1 MEQQKEL
8 LFTVGG
14 MHCAAC
20 SSRLERALNGMDGI
34 RSATV
39 SLAANSANIVPDPAL
54 SEPDAEALVRRI
66 ETRVEEM
73 GFTATPVS
81 PEADMVDTWEA
92 QQKETVEHLA
102 ALKARLWPEFGFTIL
117 LLLVSMGHMWGL
129 PLPAIIDPMHSPQSA
144 LYHALLQ
151 LALTLPVLW
160 SGRHFYLL
168 GLPNLWRLTPNMDS
182 LVAMGTGAAFLYSL
196 WNTVEVALGHTD
208 KVMDLYFESAAVLIS
223 LISLGKYLEAVSR
236 FRMSDAIGALMNL
249 TPETA
254 LRLPAPDQPDQA
266 EEVPV
271 KVVRVGDYLQVK
283 PGGRIPVD
291 GVVTSGASSVDASM
305 LTGESMPVP
314 VGVGSSVAGGTI
326 NTTGSFIMKAERVG
340 ADTALS
346 RIIKLVR
353 EAQSSKAPIARLADD
368 VALVFVPTVMAL
380 AVVAGAGWLYW
391 GQVPV
396 SEAFRIFVA
405 VLVVAC
411 PCALG
416 LATPIS
422 IMVATG
428 RGAQLGVLVKN
439 GTALELAGRL
449 NVLVFDKTGTLTE
462 GKPRLLE
469 VESFDPLFDEERI
482 LSLAASLEGVSEHP
496 LALAVTSAAEE
507 RLLRLYPVSDFA
519 SVSGL
524 GVSGKVDL
532 ENESVPLLLG
542 NKRFMEEQHVSFAA
556 AKDVDARLATLSDSG
571 ATPLLLAVEGR
582 LAGMLAVA
590 DTIRPETEGVVREL
604 RHLGLRVI
612 MLSGDNRRTAEAIA
626 KTAGI
631 DEVIADVLPDG
642 KEKVISE
649 LQAAGLRV
657 GMIGDGIN
665 DAPALAR
672 ADVGMA
678 MGNGIDVAVEAGD
691 IVLLGSDTR
700 SGKGLRGVVTALEL
714 SRAALRNIRE
724 NLGWAFGYNIL
735 CIPVA
740 AGVLKL
746 FGGPSLSPMIAGAAM
761 ACSSVSVVLNA
772 LRLRRFGK

>member
-1 MEQQKEL
+1 MDQQKEV

-20 SSRLERALNGMDGI
+20 SSRLERVLNGMDGVQ
-34 RSATV
+34 SATV
-39 SLAANSANIVPDPAL
+39 SLAANSATVVPDLAL
-54 SEPDAEALVRRI
+54 SESDTEALVHQI
-66 ETRVEEM
+66 EERAVDM
-73 GFTATPVS
+73 GFTATPVA

-92 QQKETVEHLA
+92 QQKETVGQLA
-102 ALKARLWPEFGFTIL
+102 TLKARLWPEFGFTIL

-129 PLPAIIDPMHSPQSA
+129 PLPAIIDPMHSPESA
-144 LYHALLQ
+144 LNHALLQ
-151 LALTLPVLW
+151 LVLTLPVLW
-160 SGRHFYLL
+160 SGRHFYLT

-196 WNTVEVALGHTD
+196 WNTIEVALGHTG
-208 KVMDLYFESAAVLIS
+208 KVMDLYYESAAVLIS

-254 LRLPAPDQPDQA
+254 LRLPATDKADQA

-291 GVVTSGASSVDASM
+291 GVVTNGASSVDASM

-314 VGVGSSVAGGTI
+314 VGVGSSVAGGTM
-326 NTTGSFIMKAERVG
+326 NTTGSFIMRAERVG

-368 VALVFVPTVMAL
+368 VSLIFVPTVMAL
-380 AVVAGAGWLYW
+380 AVIAGAGWLYW
-391 GQVPV
+391 GHVPV

-428 RGAQLGVLVKN
+428 RGAQMGVLVKN

-449 NVLVFDKTGTLTE
+449 DVLVFDKTGTLTE
-462 GKPRLLE
+462 GKPRLLAA
-469 VESFDPLFDEERI
+469 ESFDPLFDEERI
-482 LSLAASLEGVSEHP
+482 LGYAASLEGVSEHP

-507 RLLRLYPVSDFA
+507 RSLHLYPVSDFA
-519 SVSGL
+519 SISGL
-524 GVSGKVDL
+524 GVSGNVDL
-532 ENESVPLLLG
+532 ENESISLLLG
-542 NKRFMEEQHVSFAA
+542 NKRLMEERQVSFDAV
-556 AKDVDARLATLSDSG
+556 KDLDARLAELSDSG
-571 ATPLLLAVEGR
+571 ATPLLLAVSGR
-582 LAGMLAVA
+582 LVGMLAVA
-590 DTIRPETEGVVREL
+590 DTIRPETAGVVKEL
-604 RHLGLRVI
+604 RQLGLRVI

-626 KTAGI
+626 KSAGI

-700 SGKGLRGVVTALEL
+700 SGTGLRGVVPALEL
-714 SRAALRNIRE
+714 RRAALRNIRE

-735 CIPVA
+735 CLPIA
-740 AGVLKL
+740 AGVLKI

-761 ACSSVSVVLNA
+761 AFSSVSVVLNA

>member
-1 MEQQKEL
+1 MEQPKEL

-20 SSRLERALNGMDGI
+20 SSRLERVLNGMDGI

-39 SLAANSANIVPDPAL
+39 SLAANSATVVPDPVL
-54 SEPDAEALVRRI
+54 SEPDAEALVQRI
-66 ETRVEEM
+66 EERAKEM
-73 GFTATPVS
+73 GFTATPVA

-102 ALKARLWPEFGFTIL
+102 TLKARLWPEFAFTIL

-144 LYHALLQ
+144 LNHALLQ
-151 LALTLPVLW
+151 LVLTLPVLW
-160 SGRHFYLL
+160 SGRNFYLL

-196 WNTVEVALGHTD
+196 WNTVEVAFGHTD

-254 LRLPAPDQPDQA
+254 LRLPSPDQPDQA

-271 KVVRVGDYLQVK
+271 KSVHVGDYLQVK

-314 VGVGSSVAGGTI
+314 VGVGSSVAGGTM

-346 RIIKLVR
+346 RIIRLVR

-380 AVVAGAGWLYW
+380 AVIAGAGWLYW
-391 GQVPV
+391 GHVPV

-449 NVLVFDKTGTLTE
+449 DVLVFDKTGTLTE

-469 VESFDPLFDEERI
+469 AESFDPLFDEERI

-507 RLLRLYPVSDFA
+507 RSLRLYPVSDFA

-542 NKRFMEEQHVSFAA
+542 NKRLMEERHVSFGAI
-556 AKDVDARLATLSDSG
+556 KDLDARLATLADSG

-582 LAGMLAVA
+582 LVGMLAVA

-626 KTAGI
+626 RTAGI

>member
-1 MEQQKEL
+1 MDQQKEV

-20 SSRLERALNGMDGI
+20 SSRLERVLNGMDGVQ
-34 RSATV
+34 SATV
-39 SLAANSANIVPDPAL
+39 SLAANSATVVPDPAL
-54 SEPDAEALVRRI
+54 SESDTEALVHQI
-66 ETRVEEM
+66 EERAVDM
-73 GFTATPVS
+73 GFTATPVA

-92 QQKETVEHLA
+92 QQKETVGQLA
-102 ALKARLWPEFGFTIL
+102 TLKARLWPEFGFTIL

-129 PLPAIIDPMHSPQSA
+129 PLPAIIDPMHSPESA
-144 LYHALLQ
+144 LNHALLQ
-151 LALTLPVLW
+151 LVLTLPVLW
-160 SGRHFYLL
+160 SGRHFYLI

-196 WNTVEVALGHTD
+196 WNTVEVALGHTG
-208 KVMDLYFESAAVLIS
+208 KVMDLYYESAAVLIS

-254 LRLPAPDQPDQA
+254 LRLPAPDKADQA

-291 GVVTSGASSVDASM
+291 GVVTNGASSVDASM

-314 VGVGSSVAGGTI
+314 VGVGSSVAGGTM
-326 NTTGSFIMKAERVG
+326 NTTGSFIMRAERVG

-368 VALVFVPTVMAL
+368 VSLIFVPTVMAL
-380 AVVAGAGWLYW
+380 AVIAGAGWLYW
-391 GQVPV
+391 GHVPV

-428 RGAQLGVLVKN
+428 RGAQMGVLVKN

-449 NVLVFDKTGTLTE
+449 DVLVFDKTGTLTE
-462 GKPRLLE
+462 GKPRLLAA
-469 VESFDPLFDEERI
+469 ESFDPLFDEERI
-482 LSLAASLEGVSEHP
+482 LGYAASLEGVSEHP

-507 RLLRLYPVSDFA
+507 RNLHLYPVSDFA

-524 GVSGKVDL
+524 GVSGNVDL
-532 ENESVPLLLG
+532 ENESIPLLLG
-542 NKRFMEEQHVSFAA
+542 NKRLMEERQVSFDAV
-556 AKDVDARLATLSDSG
+556 KDLDARLAELSDSG
-571 ATPLLLAVEGR
+571 ATPLLLAVSGR
-582 LAGMLAVA
+582 LVGMLAVA
-590 DTIRPETEGVVREL
+590 DMVKEL
-604 RHLGLRVI
+604 RQLGLRVI

-626 KTAGI
+626 KSAGI

-735 CIPVA
+735 CLPIA
-740 AGVLKL
+740 AGVLKI

-761 ACSSVSVVLNA
+761 AFSSVSVVLNA

>member
-1 MEQQKEL
+1 MDQQKEV

-20 SSRLERALNGMDGI
+20 SSRLERVLNGMDGVQ
-34 RSATV
+34 SATV
-39 SLAANSANIVPDPAL
+39 SLAANSATVVPDSAL
-54 SEPDAEALVRRI
+54 SESDTEALVHQI
-66 ETRVEEM
+66 EERAVDM
-73 GFTATPVS
+73 GFTATPVA

-92 QQKETVEHLA
+92 QEKETVGQLA
-102 ALKARLWPEFGFTIL
+102 TLKARLWPEFGFTIL

-129 PLPAIIDPMHSPQSA
+129 PLPAIIDPMHSPESA
-144 LYHALLQ
+144 LNHALLQ
-151 LALTLPVLW
+151 LVLTLPVLW
-160 SGRHFYLL
+160 SGRHFYLT

-196 WNTVEVALGHTD
+196 WNTVEVALGHTG
-208 KVMDLYFESAAVLIS
+208 KVMDLYYESAAVLIS

-254 LRLPAPDQPDQA
+254 LRLPAPDKADQA

-291 GVVTSGASSVDASM
+291 GVVTNGASSVDASM

-314 VGVGSSVAGGTI
+314 VGVGSSVAGGTM
-326 NTTGSFIMKAERVG
+326 NTTGSFIMRAERVG

-368 VALVFVPTVMAL
+368 VSLIFVPTVMAL
-380 AVVAGAGWLYW
+380 AVIAGAGWLYW
-391 GQVPV
+391 GHVPV

-428 RGAQLGVLVKN
+428 RGAQMGVLVKN

-449 NVLVFDKTGTLTE
+449 DVLVFDKTGTLTE
-462 GKPRLLE
+462 GKPRLLAA
-469 VESFDPLFDEERI
+469 ESFDPLFDKERI
-482 LSLAASLEGVSEHP
+482 LGYAASLEGVSEHP

-507 RLLRLYPVSDFA
+507 RNLHLYPVSDFA

-524 GVSGKVDL
+524 GVSGNVDL
-532 ENESVPLLLG
+532 ENESIPLLLG
-542 NKRFMEEQHVSFAA
+542 NKRLMEERQVSFDAV
-556 AKDVDARLATLSDSG
+556 KDLDARLAELSDSG
-571 ATPLLLAVEGR
+571 ATPLLLAVSGR
-582 LAGMLAVA
+582 LVGMLAVA
-590 DTIRPETEGVVREL
+590 DTIRPETAGVMKEL
-604 RHLGLRVI
+604 RQLGLRVI

-626 KTAGI
+626 KSAGI

-649 LQAAGLRV
+649 LQAASLRV

-735 CIPVA
+735 CLPIA
-740 AGVLKL
+740 AGVLKI

-761 ACSSVSVVLNA
+761 AFSSVSVVLNA

>member
-1 MEQQKEL
+1 MDQQKEF

-20 SSRLERALNGMDGI
+20 SSRLERVLKGMDGVQ
-34 RSATV
+34 SASV
-39 SLAANSANIVPDPAL
+39 SLAANSATVVPDPAL
-54 SEPDAEALVRRI
+54 SESDAEGLVRQI
-66 ETRVEEM
+66 EAQAVDM
-73 GFTATPVS
+73 GFTATPVA

-92 QQKETVEHLA
+92 QQKETVGQLA
-102 ALKARLWPEFGFTIL
+102 TLKARLWPEFGFTIL

-129 PLPAIIDPMHSPQSA
+129 PLPAIIDPMHSPESA
-144 LYHALLQ
+144 LNHALLQ
-151 LALTLPVLW
+151 LVLTLPVLW
-160 SGRHFYLL
+160 SGRHFYLT

-196 WNTVEVALGHTD
+196 WNTAEVALGHTG
-208 KVMDLYFESAAVLIS
+208 KVMDLYYESAAVLIS
-223 LISLGKYLEAVSR
+223 LISFGKYLEAVSR

-254 LRLPAPDQPDQA
+254 LRLPAPDKADQA

-271 KVVRVGDYLQVK
+271 KAVCVGDYLQVK

-314 VGVGSSVAGGTI
+314 VGVGSSVAGGTM
-326 NTTGSFIMKAERVG
+326 NTTGSFIMRAERVG

-368 VALVFVPTVMAL
+368 VSLVFVPTVMAL
-380 AVVAGAGWLYW
+380 AVIAGAGWLFW
-391 GQVPV
+391 GHVPV

-428 RGAQLGVLVKN
+428 RGAQMGVLVKN

-449 NVLVFDKTGTLTE
+449 DVLVFDKTGTLTE
-462 GKPRLLE
+462 GKPRMLA

-482 LSLAASLEGVSEHP
+482 LGYAASLEGVSEHP

-507 RLLRLYPVSDFA
+507 RNLHLYPVSEFA

-524 GVSGKVDL
+524 GVSGNVDL
-532 ENESVPLLLG
+532 ENESLTLLLG
-542 NKRFMEEQHVSFAA
+542 NKRLMEERHVSFEAV
-556 AKDVDARLATLSDSG
+556 KDLDARLAELSDSG
-571 ATPLLLAVEGR
+571 ATPLLLAVDGR

-590 DTIRPETEGVVREL
+590 DTIRPETAGVVKEL
-604 RHLGLRVI
+604 RQLGLRVI

-626 KTAGI
+626 KSAGI

-642 KEKVISE
+642 KEQVISG
-649 LQAAGLRV
+649 LQADGLRV

-735 CIPVA
+735 CLPIA
-740 AGVLKL
+740 AGVLKI

-761 ACSSVSVVLNA
+761 AFSSVSVVLNA

>member
-1 MEQQKEL
+1 MDQQKEV

-20 SSRLERALNGMDGI
+20 SSRLERVLNGMDGVQ
-34 RSATV
+34 SASV
-39 SLAANSANIVPDPAL
+39 SLAANSATVVPDPAL
-54 SEPDAEALVRRI
+54 SESDTEALVHQI
-66 ETRVEEM
+66 EERAVDM
-73 GFTATPVS
+73 GFTATPVA

-92 QQKETVEHLA
+92 QQKETVGQLA
-102 ALKARLWPEFGFTIL
+102 TLKARLWPEFGFTIL

-129 PLPAIIDPMHSPQSA
+129 PLPAIIDPMHSPESA
-144 LYHALLQ
+144 LNHALLQ
-151 LALTLPVLW
+151 LVLTLPVLW
-160 SGRHFYLL
+160 SGRHFYLT

-196 WNTVEVALGHTD
+196 WNTVEVALGHTG
-208 KVMDLYFESAAVLIS
+208 KVMDLYYESAAVLIS

-254 LRLPAPDQPDQA
+254 LRLPAPDKADQA

-291 GVVTSGASSVDASM
+291 GVVTNGASSVDASM

-314 VGVGSSVAGGTI
+314 VGSSVAGGTM
-326 NTTGSFIMKAERVG
+326 NTTGSFIMRAERVG

-368 VALVFVPTVMAL
+368 VSLIFVPTVMAL
-380 AVVAGAGWLYW
+380 AVIAGAGWLYW
-391 GQVPV
+391 GHVPV

-428 RGAQLGVLVKN
+428 RGAQMGVLVKN

-449 NVLVFDKTGTLTE
+449 DVLVFDKTGTLTE
-462 GKPRLLE
+462 GKPRLLAA
-469 VESFDPLFDEERI
+469 ESFDPLFDEERI
-482 LSLAASLEGVSEHP
+482 LGYAASLEGVSEHP

-507 RLLRLYPVSDFA
+507 RNLHLYPVSDFA

-524 GVSGKVDL
+524 GVSGNVDL
-532 ENESVPLLLG
+532 ENESIPLLLG
-542 NKRFMEEQHVSFAA
+542 NKRLMEERQVSFDAV
-556 AKDVDARLATLSDSG
+556 KDLDARLAELSDSG
-571 ATPLLLAVEGR
+571 ATPLLLAVNGR
-582 LAGMLAVA
+582 LVGMLAVA
-590 DTIRPETEGVVREL
+590 DTIRPETAGVVKEL
-604 RHLGLRVI
+604 RQLGLRVI

-626 KTAGI
+626 KSAGI

-735 CIPVA
+735 CLPIA
-740 AGVLKL
+740 AGVLKI

-761 ACSSVSVVLNA
+761 AFSSVSVVLNA

>member
-1 MEQQKEL
+1 MEQPKEL

-20 SSRLERALNGMDGI
+20 SSRLERVLNGMDGI

-39 SLAANSANIVPDPAL
+39 SLAANSATVVPDPVL
-54 SEPDAEALVRRI
+54 SEPDAEALVQRI
-66 ETRVEEM
+66 EERAKEM
-73 GFTATPVS
+73 GFTATPVA

-102 ALKARLWPEFGFTIL
+102 TLKARLWPEFAFTIL

-144 LYHALLQ
+144 LNHALLQ
-151 LALTLPVLW
+151 LVLTLPVLW
-160 SGRHFYLL
+160 SGRNFYLL

-254 LRLPAPDQPDQA
+254 LRLPSPDQPDQA

-271 KVVRVGDYLQVK
+271 KSVHVGDYLQVK

-314 VGVGSSVAGGTI
+314 VGVGSSVAGGTM

-346 RIIKLVR
+346 RIIRLVR

-380 AVVAGAGWLYW
+380 AVIAGAGWLYW
-391 GQVPV
+391 GHVPV

-449 NVLVFDKTGTLTE
+449 DVLVFDKTGTLTE

-469 VESFDPLFDEERI
+469 AESFDPLFDEERI

-507 RLLRLYPVSDFA
+507 RSLRLYPVSDFA

-542 NKRFMEEQHVSFAA
+542 NKRLMEERHVSFGAI
-556 AKDVDARLATLSDSG
+556 KDLDARLATLADSG

-582 LAGMLAVA
+582 LVGMLAVA

-626 KTAGI
+626 RTAGI

>member
-1 MEQQKEL
+1 MDQQKEV

-20 SSRLERALNGMDGI
+20 SSRLERVLNGMDGVQ
-34 RSATV
+34 SATV
-39 SLAANSANIVPDPAL
+39 SLAANSATVVPDPAL
-54 SEPDAEALVRRI
+54 SESDTEALVHQI
-66 ETRVEEM
+66 EERAVDM
-73 GFTATPVS
+73 GFTATPVA

-92 QQKETVEHLA
+92 QQKETVGQLA
-102 ALKARLWPEFGFTIL
+102 TLKARLWPEFGFTIL

-129 PLPAIIDPMHSPQSA
+129 PLPAIIDPMHSPESA
-144 LYHALLQ
+144 LNHALLQ
-151 LALTLPVLW
+151 LVLTLPVLW
-160 SGRHFYLL
+160 SGRHFYLT

-196 WNTVEVALGHTD
+196 WNTVEVALGHTG
-208 KVMDLYFESAAVLIS
+208 KVMDLYYESAAVLIS

-254 LRLPAPDQPDQA
+254 LRLPAPDKADQA

-291 GVVTSGASSVDASM
+291 GVVTNGASSVDASM

-314 VGVGSSVAGGTI
+314 VGVGSSVAGGTM
-326 NTTGSFIMKAERVG
+326 NTTGSFIMRAERVG

-368 VALVFVPTVMAL
+368 VSLIFVPTVMAL
-380 AVVAGAGWLYW
+380 AVIAGAGWLYW
-391 GQVPV
+391 GHVPV

-428 RGAQLGVLVKN
+428 RGAQMGVLVKN

-449 NVLVFDKTGTLTE
+449 DVLVFDKTGTLTE
-462 GKPRLLE
+462 GKPRLLAA
-469 VESFDPLFDEERI
+469 ESFDPLFDEERI
-482 LSLAASLEGVSEHP
+482 LGYAASLEGVSEHP

-507 RLLRLYPVSDFA
+507 RNLHLYPVSDFA

-524 GVSGKVDL
+524 GVSGNVDL
-532 ENESVPLLLG
+532 ENESMPLLLG
-542 NKRFMEEQHVSFAA
+542 NKRLMEERQVSFDAV
-556 AKDVDARLATLSDSG
+556 KDLDARLAELSDSG
-571 ATPLLLAVEGR
+571 ATPLLLAVNGR
-582 LAGMLAVA
+582 LVGMLAVA
-590 DTIRPETEGVVREL
+590 DTIRPETAGVVKEL
-604 RHLGLRVI
+604 RQ
-612 MLSGDNRRTAEAIA
+612 S
-626 KTAGI
+626 AGI
-631 DEVIADVLPDG
+631 EEGSADVVPAG
-642 KEKVISE
+642 KEKGSSE
-649 LQAAGLRV
+649 LQAAGLRG

-735 CIPVA
+735 CLPIA
-740 AGVLKL
+740 AGVLKI

-761 ACSSVSVVLNA
+761 AFSSVSVVLNA

>member
-1 MEQQKEL
+1 MEQPKEL

-20 SSRLERALNGMDGI
+20 SSRLERVLNGMDGI

-39 SLAANSANIVPDPAL
+39 SLAANSATVVPDPVL
-54 SEPDAEALVRRI
+54 SEPDAEALVQRI
-66 ETRVEEM
+66 EERAKEM
-73 GFTATPVS
+73 GFTATPVA

-102 ALKARLWPEFGFTIL
+102 TLKARLWPEFAFTIL

-144 LYHALLQ
+144 LNHALLQ
-151 LALTLPVLW
+151 LVLTLPVLW
-160 SGRHFYLL
+160 SGRNFYLL

-254 LRLPAPDQPDQA
+254 LRLPSPDQPDQA

-271 KVVRVGDYLQVK
+271 KSVHVGDYLQVK

-291 GVVTSGASSVDASM
+291 GVVTNGASSVDASM

-314 VGVGSSVAGGTI
+314 VGVGSSVAGGTM

-346 RIIKLVR
+346 RIIRLVR

-380 AVVAGAGWLYW
+380 AVIAGAGWLYW
-391 GQVPV
+391 GHVPV

-449 NVLVFDKTGTLTE
+449 DVLVFDKTGTLTE

-469 VESFDPLFDEERI
+469 AESFDPLFDEERI

-507 RLLRLYPVSDFA
+507 RSLRLYPVSDFA

-542 NKRFMEEQHVSFAA
+542 NKRLMEERHVSFGAI
-556 AKDVDARLATLSDSG
+556 KDLDARLATLADSG

-582 LAGMLAVA
+582 LVGMLAVA

-626 KTAGI
+626 RTAGI